1 MSISHDQMEPHPLP
15 EDIGLRQLDG
25 PGHGAGSM
33 GRPPRRGILV
43 TVRRL
48 KHQGVNLSPDERKR
62 AQAVIGELKIRQVN
76 ERRSEYRSIAEV
88 LDFDDSD
95 SQHLRYFPSRLLVL
109 LNPEILWVDER
120 GMLVYG
126 IERVGGIGSA
136 MVSYWQTWQVVFG
149 VAQPVPPF

>member
-1 MSISHDQMEPHPLP
+1 MPISHDQMDPHPQP
-15 EDIGLRQLDG
+15 DDIGLPQPER
-25 PGHGAGSM
+25 PGHGQGSM

-43 TVRRL
+43 SVRRL

-62 AQAVIGELKIRQVN
+62 TQAVVGELKIRQVS

-88 LDFDDSD
+88 LDFDGSD
-95 SQHLRYFPSRLLVL
+95 SQQLRYFPRRLLVL

-126 IERVGGIGSA
+126 IERVGGIDSA

>member
-1 MSISHDQMEPHPLP
+1 MPISLEQMDPHPQP
-15 EDIGLRQLDG
+15 EDANLRRPDG
-25 PGHGAGSM
+25 PGHGTGSM

-62 AQAVIGELKIRQVN
+62 AQAVIGEFKIRQVS

-88 LDFDDSD
+88 LDFDDSH

-109 LNPEILWVDER
+109 LNPEILWADER

>member
-1 MSISHDQMEPHPLP
+1 M
-15 EDIGLRQLDG
+15 
-25 PGHGAGSM
+25 
-33 GRPPRRGILV
+33 
-43 TVRRL
+43 
-48 KHQGVNLSPDERKR
+48 
-62 AQAVIGELKIRQVN
+62 IGELKIRQVS

-88 LDFDDSD
+88 LDFDHGD

-149 VAQPVPPF
+149 IAEPTPPF

>member
-1 MSISHDQMEPHPLP
+1 M
-15 EDIGLRQLDG
+15 
-25 PGHGAGSM
+25 
-33 GRPPRRGILV
+33 
-43 TVRRL
+43 
-48 KHQGVNLSPDERKR
+48 SPDERKR
-62 AQAVIGELKIRQVN
+62 AQAVVGELKIRQVS

-136 MVSYWQTWQVVFG
+136 MVSYWQTWQVGFG
-149 VAQPVPPF
+149 IVDAGPPF